1 MAAFCRDII
10 GGDKLDKV
18 GWRGEGGE
26 VERTGEG
33 NLRPGKEE
41 WESKQREVKQ
51 RGGIKGGG
59 RGHEYFVKLKSEKVL
74 L

>member
-18 GWRGEGGE
+18 GSRGEGGE

-41 WESKQREVKQ
+41 
-51 RGGIKGGG
+51 
-59 RGHEYFVKLKSEKVL
+59 
-74 L
+74 